1 MVKAP
6 LARRVRSLATV
17 ISGSAL
23 LAVVLPV
30 QAQAATA
37 GSALIASSVANIA
50 VATDCARIGSSLF
63 TTTQIA
69 GSATLISRPSA
80 KPMSALERMRMQ
92 QAMPAI
98 AAIPTGAAMPGYGP
112 VIASV
117 ADAALVPAATGG
129 HACGAL
135 FDSAR
140 PGLVRAPALGA
151 STSPARKDFLE
162 SRILPVSTT
171 AFDTDWNRVAGRGDT
186 AAVRKAALS
195 LAASD
200 GSRADQIGAVNTFV
214 NRAVAYTPDS
224 ALYGRRD
231 YWATAGETLTRGKG
245 DCEDFAIAKMEIL
258 AAMGVARKDM
268 FLTIARDLVR
278 QDDHAVL
285 IVKLEGRSILLDNAT
300 DLLID
305 GDVANDYRPIL
316 SFNADKRFLHGY

>member
-17 ISGSAL
+17 ICGSAL
-23 LAVVLPV
+23 LATVLPV
-30 QAQAATA
+30 QANAATA

-50 VATDCARIGSSLF
+50 VATDCSHLGSSLF
-63 TTTQIA
+63 TTIQTA
-69 GSATLISRPSA
+69 GSATLISRPA
-80 KPMSALERMRMQ
+80 TRPLSALERMRMQ

-98 AAIPTGAAMPGYGP
+98 APVAPGPDMPGYMP
-112 VIASV
+112 VIANV
-117 ADAALVPAATGG
+117 ADAALVPAAIGSFS
-129 HACGAL
+129 CGAL
-135 FDSAR
+135 FDGAR
-140 PGLVRAPALGA
+140 PGLVRAPSIGA
-151 STSPARKDFLE
+151 ATASPRNDFLE

-171 AFDTDWNRVAGRGDT
+171 AFDKDWSRVAGQGET

-200 GSRADQIGAVNTFV
+200 GSKADTIGAVNTFV
-214 NRAVAYTPDS
+214 NRAVAYTSDA

-231 YWATAGETLTRGKG
+231 YWATASETLKRGKG
-245 DCEDFAIAKMEIL
+245 DCEDYAIAKMEIL

-285 IVKLEGRSILLDNAT
+285 IVKLDGRSILLDNAT